1 MRVVSNT
8 SPILNLAIIGR
19 LTLLKDQFGTV
30 HVPKAVQDELRL
42 QEDRPG
48 SESIRKALND
58 GWIVVTAVSNIGMRD
73 VLRVELD
80 GGESEA
86 IALASETKAELIL
99 LDERDARRVTASLK
113 MKTTGVLGILLK
125 AYRMKAISATD
136 LSHAL
141 EDLKTKAGFHL
152 SAEIIAAVLRA

>member
-19 LTLLKDQFGTV
+19 LTLLKDQFGVV
-30 HVPKAVQDELRL
+30 HVPKAVQDELRP

-48 SESIRKALND
+48 SEHIRKALKD
-58 GWIVVTAVSNIGMRD
+58 GWLVVTAVSNTGMSD
-73 VLRVELD
+73 VLLAELD

-86 IALASETKAELIL
+86 IALASQMKAELVL
-99 LDERDARRVTASLK
+99 LDERDARRVALRLN

-125 AYRMKAISATD
+125 AHRMNVIPD
-136 LSHAL
+136 LSQAL
-141 EDLKTKAGFHL
+141 QDLKMKAGFHL
-152 SAEIIAAVLRA
+152 SAELVRAILQVK